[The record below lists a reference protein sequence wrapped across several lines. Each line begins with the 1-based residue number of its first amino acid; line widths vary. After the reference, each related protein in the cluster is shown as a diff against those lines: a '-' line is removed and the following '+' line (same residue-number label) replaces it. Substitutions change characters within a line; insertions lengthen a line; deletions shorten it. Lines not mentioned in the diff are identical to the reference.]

1 MRPAA
6 NEGELPT
13 DRGHWPVLQ
22 PARSRSFPGEPRQP
36 SLSRDPAIDLTES
49 IQCWQACGL
58 YLHEKL
64 GKKEEGC

>member
-13 DRGHWPVLQ
+13 NRGHWPVPQ
-22 PARSRSFPGEPRQP
+22 PARSKFFPGEPRHP
-36 SLSRDPAIDLTES
+36 SLFRDPAIDLAAS
-49 IQCWQACGL
+49 KQRWQACGR

-64 GKKEEGC
+64 GKKEEG